1 MLAIGRDSVARME
14 EMRRPDLRVRALA
27 GLVIAGALVLVA
39 WIVHALH
46 VRTDVSPSWMEL
58 VQVGEASIGSA
69 VFIGAAIMFL
79 VTLDRRIKRG
89 RTLAALHELR
99 SVAHIIDLHQIAKDP
114 PVVTQG
120 ADTASARADLVRYL
134 DLCSDM
140 LSLTANLAALFVQD
154 MPDPV
159 VLETVDGI
167 EALTNGLSRK
177 IWQKIMIIERFGGA
191 E

>member
-1 MLAIGRDSVARME
+1 MRALSILLIVLAGGLAI
-14 EMRRPDLRVRALA
+14 
-27 GLVIAGALVLVA
+27 

-58 VQVGEASIGSA
+58 VQVGEASIGGA
-69 VFIGAAIMFL
+69 VFIGAAIAFL
-79 VTLDRRIKRG
+79 VTLDRRVKRG

-114 PVVTQG
+114 PIVNAAG
-120 ADTASARADLVRYL
+120 DAASDRADLVRYL

-177 IWQKIMIIERFGGA
+177 IWQKIMIIQRFGGP